1 MPRIFL
7 LLTTLLCLTSC
18 FSYTHLVKKGYDSTT
33 ARECGEC
40 HIDSYRE
47 WEDSA
52 HANSFVNP
60 AFREVTDE
68 YRITACLS
76 CHIPETVFTDGEVKK
91 RDYLREEGVTCVSCH
106 LVDNKLA
113 GPVKGLLAPH
123 PILEGDQR
131 FTKSDICAKCH
142 TQEFEDWEKLDIPDK
157 KTCQECH
164 MPSVF
169 RKVIQDEPW
178 QKIKRARDLKKH
190 TFTADSPQ
198 VLKDSVVLG
207 VTTTGMGLDFLK
219 GTVMIENK
227 KAGHSLPSGRFGYRK
242 VELTVTALDADGGE
256 LALAATPFFVEM
268 KEAIPAG
275 GQKIVPFAFENLS
288 GRPAALK
295 ARLVFHKRA
304 DGSRMIPLSEVT
316 VNY

>member
-1 MPRIFL
+1 MLRLPVLLIS
-7 LLTTLLCLTSC
+7 LLTLTSC
-18 FSYTHLVKKGYDSTT
+18 FSYTHLVQKGYNSTS

-52 HANSFVNP
+52 HAASFVNP
-60 AFREVTDE
+60 AFREVTDDH
-68 YRITACLS
+68 RITACLS
-76 CHIPETVFTDGEVKK
+76 CHIPETIFTDGKLK
-91 RDYLREEGVTCVSCH
+91 QRDALREEGVTCVSCH
-106 LVDNKLA
+106 LVDDKLA

-131 FTKSDICAKCH
+131 FVKSDLCGKCH
-142 TQEFEDWEKLDIPDK
+142 TQEFEDWKKLEIDDK

-164 MPSVF
+164 MPAVF

-178 QKIKRARDLKKH
+178 QRIKRPRDLKKH
-190 TFTADSPQ
+190 TFSADSPE

-207 VTTTGMGLDFLK
+207 VTTSGMGSDFLK
-219 GTVMIENK
+219 GTVLIENR

-242 VELTVTALDADGGE
+242 VGLTVTALDAAGKE
-256 LALAATPFFVEM
+256 LMSASTPFFVEM

-275 GQKIVPFAFENLS
+275 GQKLVPFSFENLS
-288 GRPAALK
+288 RPPAALR
-295 ARLVFHKRA
+295 ARLIFQKRA
-304 DGSRMIPLSEVT
+304 DGSRIIPLSEIT
-316 VNY
+316 VRY